1 MKWLNEHVMIEN
13 REFGIKMDKD
23 KDNLLCL
30 EHYTE
35 SYLPVQIQNM
45 IIENM
50 QVVLDED
57 MIKRLKGEE
66 NKLYNRL

>member
-1 MKWLNEHVMIEN
+1 
-13 REFGIKMDKD
+13 MDKD

-35 SYLPVQIQNM
+35 RYLPVQIENM
-45 IIENM
+45 IIDNM
-50 QVVLDED
+50 QVVLEED

-66 NKLYNRL
+66 NKLYNRLQR